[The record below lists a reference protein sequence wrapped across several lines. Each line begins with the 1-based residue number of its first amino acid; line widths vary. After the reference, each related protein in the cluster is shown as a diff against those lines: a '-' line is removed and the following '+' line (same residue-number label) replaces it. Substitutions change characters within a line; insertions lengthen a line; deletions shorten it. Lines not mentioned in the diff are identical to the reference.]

1 MGCVRNRMR
10 GGIFLF
16 IPHQMGN
23 NWSITYFLI
32 WVKKELSKIKYKYL
46 CCHRVSSKYDTQVSY
61 FIGRQF
67 NCFLAEKRMK
77 GRIFFFFWGG
87 GGKWIRV
94 LFNNGLLHLITVSP
108 TLTGWAHNFTSYPWR
123 LNKTAITHEDFKTI
137 SSEEYGCT
145 PDEYGSIYPWKLMVL
160 PLKIFTSKEFHIYIY
175 DLDPL
180 SWQENFRANYIYIYI
195 YIYMYFYSTPKKILS
210 LCNLPLKNSICP
222 QPVAGGMDI
231 IMQ

>member
-32 WVKKELSKIKYKYL
+32 WVKKELSKYKYL
-46 CCHRVSSKYDTQVSY
+46 CCHRVSPKYDTHVSY

-77 GRIFFFFWGG
+77 GRIFFFLGG
-87 GGKWIRV
+87 GEKWIRV

-123 LNKTAITHEDFKTI
+123 LDKTAITHEDFKTI

-160 PLKIFTSKEFHIYIY
+160 PLKIFTSKEFHI
-175 DLDPL
+175 
-180 SWQENFRANYIYIYI
+180 N
-195 YIYMYFYSTPKKILS
+195 IYMYFYSTPKKILS

>member
-32 WVKKELSKIKYKYL
+32 WVKKELSKYKYL

-67 NCFLAEKRMK
+67 NCFLPEKRMK
-77 GRIFFFFWGG
+77 GRIFFFWGG
-87 GGKWIRV
+87 GGRSELEF

-175 DLDPL
+175 M
-180 SWQENFRANYIYIYI
+180 I
-195 YIYMYFYSTPKKILS
+195 
-210 LCNLPLKNSICP
+210 
-222 QPVAGGMDI
+222 
-231 IMQ
+231 